1 MLIAY
6 IIATILIA
14 FACGTIFGWLI
25 EKSIMDDRI
34 QIIED
39 RVTCLKA
46 TVKYKQEVIEM
57 LSEILSDAGEEE
69 AEEDEDY

>member
-14 FACGTIFGWLI
+14 FACGTIFGWVI
-25 EKSIMDDRI
+25 EKSIMEERI

-39 RVTCLKA
+39 RVILLNSMVNHKNEMIEKLKE
-46 TVKYKQEVIEM
+46 KLKEG
-57 LSEILSDAGEEE
+57 GE
-69 AEEDEDY
+69 

>member
-25 EKSIMDDRI
+25 EKSIMEERI

-39 RVTCLKA
+39 KVILLNSMVNHKNEMIGKLKE
-46 TVKYKQEVIEM
+46 KLKE
-57 LSEILSDAGEEE
+57 DGE
-69 AEEDEDY
+69 